1 MPRTNFKLI
10 ILTCRKNMSENN
22 TLNFISNNL
31 LKIKSHPYTRWLFIK
46 SSKNYLVVWIT
57 TSDKKF

>member
-1 MPRTNFKLI
+1 
-10 ILTCRKNMSENN
+10 MSENN

-31 LKIKSHPYTRWLFIK
+31 LKIKSHPYIGWLFIK